1 MLLLLFSV
9 SMLGV
14 WFLVTRMLPVTAAVT
29 GELLVFKD
37 TMELAENGT
46 NTHEDTS
53 KLSIVN

>member
-1 MLLLLFSV
+1 
-9 SMLGV
+9 MLGV

-46 NTHEDTS
+46 DTHEDTS